1 MKNEYAAS
9 HARDA
14 LKTKSIKRLK
24 MPFLRFCSAARVSD
38 IRWEERRKHALT
50 GVDFRR
56 HLDFGFGFETVKS

>member
-24 MPFLRFCSAARVSD
+24 IPFFRFCSVIRVSD
-38 IRWEERRKHALT
+38 VWWEERRKHALT
-50 GVDFRR
+50 GDDFRR
-56 HLDFGFGFETVKS
+56 HLDFGFGFEAVES

>member
-24 MPFLRFCSAARVSD
+24 MPFLRFCSVARVSNM
-38 IRWEERRKHALT
+38 RWGERWKHALT
-50 GVDFRR
+50 GDGFRR
-56 HLDFGFGFETVKS
+56 HLDFGFGFETVGS